1 MRKLL
6 SAGACTELPDRDSRT
21 ALWYA
26 VKYEQK
32 GAAILLRMARQDA
45 VREGR
50 IQEAKLKAAKAKAQI
65 EAGAAVM
72 AKGSAK
78 EGEARGGVTSQR
90 DPITSAGKKGSSKK
104 KGKAHAR
111 M

>member
-1 MRKLL
+1 M
-6 SAGACTELPDRDSRT
+6 P
-21 ALWYA
+21 YA
-26 VKYEQK
+26 
-32 GAAILLRMARQDA
+32 
-45 VREGR
+45 REGFKR
-50 IQEAKLKAAKAKAQI
+50 RSRRAAKAKAQI

-90 DPITSAGKKGSSKK
+90 GPYHLGRQEGQQQEKGC
-104 KGKAHAR
+104 AHAR